1 MAGMPLKALSP
12 SDVDQF
18 IELGYVK
25 LRQAFAPER
34 ALDAQEFLWNKLAG
48 RGIRKEDRATW
59 TKPLVHIK
67 EAYNGPV
74 FEACETDRLDD
85 AVEDLVGEGR
95 WRTRDQEANWGW
107 WPVNFSVG
115 AGAAWDVPAEG
126 WHWDGM
132 HFRHTVDAPDQGL
145 LLLCI
150 FSEVAPRG
158 GGTLVAEGSHRSVAR
173 FLRQHEG
180 GIAYKRAMKAFPT
193 SHAWFQ
199 DLTQAKVRTF
209 WWGSRAG
216 ARQPE
221 AIADRISHF
230 MGAHPHVDCDGAPL
244 RVVEL
249 TASPGDVF
257 LCHPFL
263 YHAASPN
270 HSGRPRFMC
279 NRHTPLTE
287 PMRFERPDGKYSPIE
302 LSVKRAIA
310 A

>member
-1 MAGMPLKALSP
+1 MALKALS
-12 SDVDQF
+12 SADVEQF
-18 IELGYVK
+18 IEFGYVK
-25 LRQAFAPER
+25 LSAAFSSDR
-34 ALDAQEFLWNKLAG
+34 AAAVQNFLWHKLATSG
-48 RGIRKEDRATW
+48 VMKADRSTW
-59 TKPLVHIK
+59 TKPIVHIK
-67 EAYNGPV
+67 EAFNGPI
-74 FEACETDRLDD
+74 FQACETERLND

-95 WRTRDQEANWGW
+95 WKTRGEEANWGW
-107 WPVNFSVG
+107 WPINFSVG
-115 AGAAWDVPAEG
+115 ADTPWNVPADG

-145 LLLCI
+145 LLLCV

-173 FLRQHEG
+173 FLQQHDR
-180 GIAYKRAMKAFPT
+180 GIAYKRAMKSFPL
-193 SHAWFQ
+193 SHPWFQ
-199 DLTQAKVRTF
+199 DLTQAKKRTF
-209 WWGSRAG
+209 WWGSNSP
-216 ARQPE
+216 RQPDT
-221 AIADRISHF
+221 IADRLSHF
-230 MGAHPHVDCDGAPL
+230 MGQPHTDTDGAPL

-249 TASPGDVF
+249 TAAPGDVF

-279 NRHTPLTE
+279 NRHTPLAE
-287 PMRFERPDGKYSPIE
+287 PMRFRRPDGNYSPIE

>member
-1 MAGMPLKALSP
+1 MPLKVLS
-12 SDVDQF
+12 SSEVEQF

-25 LRQAFAPER
+25 LSGAFSHEHAM
-34 ALDAQEFLWNKLAG
+34 AAQNFLWDKLAQNG
-48 RGIRKEDRATW
+48 VMKNDRATW
-59 TKPLVHIK
+59 TKPIVHVK
-67 EAYNGPV
+67 EAYNGPI
-74 FEACETDRLDD
+74 FQACETQRLNE

-95 WRTRDQEANWGW
+95 WKTRGQGGNWGW

-115 AGAAWDVPAEG
+115 AGKPWNVPADG

-150 FSEVAPRG
+150 FSEVAQHG

-173 FLRQHEG
+173 FLQQHEE
-180 GIAYKRAMKAFPT
+180 GIAYKRAMKSFPL
-193 SHAWFQ
+193 SHPWFQ
-199 DLTQAKVRTF
+199 DLTQAKRRTF
-209 WWGSRAG
+209 WWGSSST
-216 ARQPE
+216 RQPE
-221 AIADRISHF
+221 NITDRLSHF
-230 MGAHPHVDCDGAPL
+230 MGQARIDSDNAPL

-249 TASPGDVF
+249 TANPGDVF

-270 HSGRPRFMC
+270 HSGNPRFMC

-287 PMRFERPDGKYSPIE
+287 PMRFRRPDGNYSPIE

>member
-1 MAGMPLKALSP
+1 MPFNVLSP
-12 SDVDQF
+12 SDVEQF

-25 LRQAFAPER
+25 LPQAFAAER
-34 ALDAQEFLWNKLAG
+34 AMAVQTFLWHKLAE
-48 RGIRKEDRATW
+48 RGVRKDDRATW

-67 EAYNGPV
+67 EQFNGAV
-74 FEACETDRLDD
+74 FQACETERLAG

-95 WRTRDQEANWGW
+95 WRTKGGEANWGW
-107 WPVNFSVG
+107 WPVNFAVG
-115 AGAAWDVPAEG
+115 AERAWDVPTGG

-173 FLRQHEG
+173 FLRQHED
-180 GIAYKRAMKAFPT
+180 GIAYKRAMKTFPT

-199 DLTQAKVRTF
+199 DLTQSRVRTF
-209 WWGSRAG
+209 WWGSRQG
-216 ARQPE
+216 VRQPE
-221 AIADRISHF
+221 AVPDRLSHF
-230 MGAHPHVDCDGAPL
+230 MGRTFVDPADDTPL

-249 TASPGDVF
+249 TAAPGDVF

-279 NRHTPLTE
+279 NRHTPLSE
-287 PMRFERPDGKYSPIE
+287 PMRFNRPDGRYSPIE

>member
-1 MAGMPLKALSP
+1 MALNVLSP
-12 SDVDQF
+12 ADVEQF

-25 LRQAFAPER
+25 LAAAFPVER
-34 ALDAQEFLWNKLAG
+34 AMAVQEFLWERLAE
-48 RGIRKEDRATW
+48 RGVVKDDRSTW
-59 TKPLVHIK
+59 TQPIVHIK
-67 EAYNGPV
+67 EAYNGPE
-74 FEACETDRLDD
+74 FQACETDRIGG
-85 AVEDLVGEGR
+85 AVEDLVGAGR
-95 WRTRDQEANWGW
+95 WRTRGQDANWGW

-115 AGAAWDVPAEG
+115 ADQAWDVPTTG

-145 LLLCI
+145 LLLCV
-150 FSEVAPRG
+150 FSEVAREG

-173 FLRQHEG
+173 FLRQHED
-180 GIAYKRAMKAFPT
+180 GIAYKRAMKSFPT
-193 SHAWFQ
+193 SHPWFQ
-199 DLTQAKVRTF
+199 DLTQARARRF
-209 WWGSRAG
+209 WWGRRD

-221 AIADRISHF
+221 NVIDRVSHF
-230 MGAHPHVDCDGAPL
+230 MGARPHVDCDGAPL

-270 HSGRPRFMC
+270 RSGRPRFMC

-287 PMRFERPDGKYSPIE
+287 PMRFSRPDGSYSPIE

>member
-1 MAGMPLKALSP
+1 MALKVLSP
-12 SDVDQF
+12 SDVEQF

-25 LRQAFAPER
+25 LAHAFTPDAAMAVQAF
-34 ALDAQEFLWNKLAG
+34 LGGKLAE
-48 RGIRKEDRATW
+48 RGILKDDRATW

-74 FEACETDRLDD
+74 FEACETDRLTD

-95 WRTRDQEANWGW
+95 WRTRNESADWGW

-115 AGAAWDVPAEG
+115 AGRAWDIPADG

-145 LLLCI
+145 LMLCA

-173 FLRQHEG
+173 FLRQFED
-180 GIAYKRAMKAFPT
+180 GIAYKRAIKTFPT

-199 DLTQAKVRTF
+199 DLTQARVRTF
-209 WWGSRAG
+209 WGGSRSG
-216 ARQPE
+216 VRQPE
-221 AIADRISHF
+221 TIADRVTHF
-230 MGAHPHVDCDGAPL
+230 MAGRSRFDVDGAPL

-249 TASPGDVF
+249 TAAPGDVF

-279 NRHTPLTE
+279 NRHTPLSE
-287 PMRFERPDGKYSPIE
+287 PMRFNRPDGRYSPIE

>member
-1 MAGMPLKALSP
+1 MGLKVLSP
-12 SDVDQF
+12 SDVEQF

-25 LRQAFAPER
+25 LGHAFTPEAAMAVQAF
-34 ALDAQEFLWNKLAG
+34 LWRKLEE
-48 RGIRKEDRATW
+48 RGIRENDRATW

-74 FEACETDRLDD
+74 FEACETDRLTD

-95 WRTRDQEANWGW
+95 WRTRNESANWGW

-115 AGAAWDVPAEG
+115 AGRAWDVPPDG

-145 LLLCI
+145 LMLCA

-173 FLRQHEG
+173 FLRQHED
-180 GIAYKRAMKAFPT
+180 GIAYKRAIKTFPT
-193 SHAWFQ
+193 THAWFQ
-199 DLTQAKVRTF
+199 DLTQARVRTF
-209 WWGSRAG
+209 WWGSRG
-216 ARQPE
+216 GVRQPE
-221 AIADRISHF
+221 LIADRVTHF
-230 MGAHPHVDCDGAPL
+230 MAGRSRFDVDGAPL

-249 TASPGDVF
+249 TAAPGDVF

-287 PMRFERPDGKYSPIE
+287 PMRFNRPDGRYSPIE
-302 LSVKRAIA
+302 LGVKRAFA

>member
-1 MAGMPLKALSP
+1 MALKVLSA
-12 SDVDQF
+12 SDVEQF

-25 LRQAFAPER
+25 LSQAFPSA
-34 ALDAQEFLWNKLAG
+34 AAMAVQNFLWQKLAE
-48 RGIRKEDRATW
+48 RGVQKENRATW
-59 TKPLVHIK
+59 NKPIVHIK
-67 EAYNGPV
+67 EAYNGPE
-74 FEACETDRLDD
+74 FRACETTRLRD

-95 WRTRDQEANWGW
+95 WRTRNEAANWGW
-107 WPVNFSVG
+107 WPINFSVG
-115 AGAAWDVPAEG
+115 ADKPWDVPPDG

-132 HFRHTVDAPDQGL
+132 HFKHTVDAPDQGL

-150 FSEVAPRG
+150 FSEVVSLG

-173 FLRQHEG
+173 FLRAQED
-180 GIAYKRAMKAFPT
+180 GIAYKRAIKTFPT
-193 SHAWFQ
+193 THAWYQ
-199 DLTQAKVRTF
+199 DLTQSKVRTF

-216 ARQPE
+216 VRQPSE
-221 AIADRISHF
+221 VSDRLSYF
-230 MGAHPHVDCDGAPL
+230 MGSTHVDVDNAPL

-249 TASPGDVF
+249 TASPGDII

-287 PMRFERPDGKYSPIE
+287 PMRFRRPNGDYSPVE

>member
-1 MAGMPLKALSP
+1 MPLKVLSP
-12 SDVDQF
+12 SDVEQF

-25 LRQAFAPER
+25 LPQAFGHAE
-34 ALDAQEFLWNKLAG
+34 AMAVQEFLWAKLAE
-48 RGIRKEDRATW
+48 RGVRKDDRATW
-59 TKPLVHIK
+59 TKPIVHVK

-74 FEACETDRLDD
+74 FKACETERLDN
-85 AVEDLVGEGR
+85 AIQDLVGEDR
-95 WRTRDQEANWGW
+95 WRTRGEDANWGW

-115 AGAAWDVPAEG
+115 ADRLWDVPTDG

-173 FLRQHEG
+173 FLKEQQG
-180 GIAYKRAMKAFPT
+180 GIAYKKAMKAFPT
-193 SHAWFQ
+193 WHPWFQ

-209 WWGSRAG
+209 WWGGRAG
-216 ARQPE
+216 VRQPE
-221 AIADRISHF
+221 PVSDRISRF
-230 MGAHPHVDCDGAPL
+230 MGSHPHIDVDGAPL

-263 YHAASPN
+263 YHAASQN
-270 HSGRPRFMC
+270 HAGRPRFMC

-287 PMRFERPDGKYSPIE
+287 PMQFNRPDGRYSPIE